1 MSETI
6 PTSPNKK
13 IDVVIALDARG
24 FLIGSVI
31 ALRLGAAFVP
41 VRKPGKLPG
50 ECVQAT
56 YEKEYGKVRPNFT
69 FTPSPTLFSLYTLF
83 FDFSWSV
90 VVTTGTNL
98 TPPSISLSLSL
109 RGSLPVADIFCF
121 GGGDDTSRI
130 GRVRDAGGRHSTWAD
145 GRCRRR
151 HHCHGCVYCIFGPPS
166 KHTDKRTVFFL
177 LEPLHVLQVD
187 RPRLQASS

>member
-1 MSETI
+1 MSLEHKEDVRRRIHQIVLQSPLRFSKKGTQCTPPYYAPLRPFQGVNFCDILPIFRNPLAFEALITHLIHHLVSETI

-24 FLIGSVI
+24 FLIGPVI

-69 FTPSPTLFSLYTLF
+69 STPSPFFFIYTSFL
-83 FDFSWSV
+83 DFSWSV
-90 VVTTGTNL
+90 VVATGTNL
-98 TPPSISLSLSL
+98 TRLQYLFLSLFEARS
-109 RGSLPVADIFCF
+109 
-121 GGGDDTSRI
+121 
-130 GRVRDAGGRHSTWAD
+130 
-145 GRCRRR
+145 
-151 HHCHGCVYCIFGPPS
+151 
-166 KHTDKRTVFFL
+166 
-177 LEPLHVLQVD
+177 
-187 RPRLQASS
+187 